1 MFSIKIDRF
10 DRNKELF
17 YEFYNDWHKID
28 QMRSFIYKINL
39 ALFEHL
45 EIIRKTLNEMY
56 RMFVCF
62 VIVPTNA
69 RK

>member
-1 MFSIKIDRF
+1 MLRRERTRAG
-10 DRNKELF
+10 RNKITE
-17 YEFYNDWHKID
+17 NKID

-45 EIIRKTLNEMY
+45 EIIGKTLNEMY
-56 RMFVCF
+56 QMSQCF
-62 VIVPTNA
+62 VIAPTNA